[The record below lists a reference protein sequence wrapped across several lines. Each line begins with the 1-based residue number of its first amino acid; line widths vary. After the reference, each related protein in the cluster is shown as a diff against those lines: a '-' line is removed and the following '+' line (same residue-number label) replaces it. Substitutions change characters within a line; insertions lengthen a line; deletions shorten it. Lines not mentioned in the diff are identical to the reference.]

1 MEREA
6 KGSSLLQIPAS
17 YTMIDTETTGLD
29 PQYDKIIEMAA
40 VKVRDG
46 KEVARFETLVN
57 PEQPIDDFIADL
69 TGITNEELSAAPVAA
84 DCLPDFMEFIGDDL
98 IVGHNIHFDVNFIM
112 RRSKTT
118 LWTRCA

>member
-98 IVGHNIHFDVNFIM
+98 IVLSLIH
-112 RRSKTT
+112 
-118 LWTRCA
+118 L